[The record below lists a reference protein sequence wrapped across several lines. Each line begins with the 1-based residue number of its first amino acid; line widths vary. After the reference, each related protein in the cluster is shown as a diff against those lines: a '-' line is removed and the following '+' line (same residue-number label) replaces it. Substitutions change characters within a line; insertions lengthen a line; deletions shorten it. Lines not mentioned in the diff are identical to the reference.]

1 MSGIVARAAMSIVI
15 VGLTAC
21 SQLFSLGTPV
31 RQGQSSSLVD
41 FLYPDG
47 QQPPPVDDVM
57 PTLKLPL
64 RVGLAFVPS
73 TRGGGYA
80 SVDVLPEALK
90 SQLLEQVKAEF
101 AKEKFLSEIVV
112 IPDAYLAGR
121 KGFDTLDAVARL
133 YTLDVMALVS
143 YDQVATSDD
152 QKAAF
157 LYWTIIG
164 AYTIEATKNQVQTF
178 VDTAVF
184 DVPTRK
190 LLFRAP
196 GTDVTAN
203 KATAIESNEELRK
216 AQQEGFR
223 RAMANM
229 TANLRKE
236 LVTFQERVKNNEGGV
251 RVAQRNAG
259 AAGGAGGT
267 GLLELTLL
275 LLIVLWK
282 AVRAPAVAK
291 H

>member
-1 MSGIVARAAMSIVI
+1 MRGIVARAALLVVI
-15 VGLTAC
+15 VGLAAC
-21 SQLFSLGTPV
+21 SQFFNLGTPV

-64 RVGLAFVPS
+64 RVGLAFVPA
-73 TRGGGYA
+73 TRGGA
-80 SVDVLPEALK
+80 DVLSQALK

-112 IPDAYLAGR
+112 IPDAYLAGK
-121 KGFDTLDAVARL
+121 KGFDTLDSVARL

-196 GTDVTAN
+196 GTDVMAA

-216 AQQEGFR
+216 AQQESFR

-229 TANLRKE
+229 TANLRTE

-251 RVAQRNAG
+251 RVAQRNQNGGGGG
-259 AAGGAGGT
+259 AAT
-267 GLLELTLL
+267 GPLELTLL
-275 LLIVLWK
+275 LLLVL
-282 AVRAPAVAK
+282 APAVRRLARQA
-291 H
+291 